1 MSFYPKPSFYFT
13 VHLLNGRGTSRWSE
27 CNVRALFCSSFLWWW
42 KGSFTYILK
51 HFGTLC
57 FSSKVNLLS
66 SIAQNYESG
75 VIFLRQSVFSFPRSP
90 GITPGAICPGRDP
103 WFHFVDHVTFTQSS
117 LAQSERRTKFK
128 GTGLYWFLLRQI
140 LILGNV

>member
-1 MSFYPKPSFYFT
+1 MIRVQRSGFI
-13 VHLLNGRGTSRWSE
+13 
-27 CNVRALFCSSFLWWW
+27 LFFVFMVVKRKL
-42 KGSFTYILK
+42 YL
-51 HFGTLC
+51 HFKTLRTLC
-57 FSSKVNLLS
+57 ISSKVNLLS

-90 GITPGAICPGRDP
+90 GITPGDICPGRDP

-117 LAQSERRTKFK
+117 LAQSERRTEFK